1 MWRWA
6 VGVFLGLLFIGV
18 VAWNAGRQSVEV
30 PEVRQPT
37 EADRIISF
45 CSQAVNKASPLC
57 RVDPEAPE
65 DVRGAVREIVERQ
78 SPQII
83 ERRETIR
90 EDKDDDEAAP
100 PEIEVNV
107 PPPSAAPQQPSPTPT
122 RTQRP
127 LLPEVEVPEL
137 PELGLPLLP

>member
-78 SPQII
+78 IPQII

-90 EDKDDDEAAP
+90 EDDDEAAP